1 MEIDKLINSENLYFE
16 KSLKINFESLDLEKK
31 EFLNKISEKYKNL
44 DIIINSIL
52 KIYFSNIEQIK
63 NKKNIEIV
71 NKALTDKK
79 LNYLDI
85 INCCKYLSIII
96 SNDMLLNEKKNIMKF
111 INTLPL
117 IF

>member
-1 MEIDKLINSENLYFE
+1 MQIDKVINSENLYFQ
-16 KSLKINFESLDLEKK
+16 KSLKTNFESLDLEKK

-52 KIYFSNIEQIK
+52 KIYFKNIEQIK

-79 LNYLDI
+79 LNCFDI
-85 INCCKYLSIII
+85 INCFKYL
-96 SNDMLLNEKKNIMKF
+96 
-111 INTLPL
+111 
-117 IF
+117 